1 MSLRG
6 SVVVILVFAVRFL
19 LRGLPGKYRC
29 ALWSAAL
36 LAFLLPPAL
45 QVGVSVPP
53 QMAELGQYIAGRQET
68 SASPAGMVLP
78 GETQYD
84 TAQAVDTQAPGA
96 MWSAAGLPLPGVSED
111 MTEARIPGAMWSV
124 AGLSL
129 PGMSEYMAETQMLGR
144 MWDKAG
150 LSLPGMP
157 QDTAEA
163 QMPGQVQSEMGVRER
178 ITSFAAALWMLGI
191 IFILAVQFVCYAAM
205 KRRLRTSVCVGGR
218 VYESDRI
225 ASPVLFGVFR
235 PCIYLPHGLDEE
247 TASYAILHEQMHFR
261 RGDAVR
267 KPFVFLVCTL
277 YWWNPLVWLMYR
289 ACGQDM
295 ERGCDE
301 AVLERRGTQPV
312 RYAQSLLNAERHR
325 GALICG
331 LTFSSGDTKL
341 RVKNIL
347 HFRKAGAG
355 KQIVGCAL
363 TAALFAAAVL
373 SPQAEEQAAASNS
386 QIEEQAADG
395 IGQTVRQTAS
405 GNLQT
410 GRQDMTGIVQTQE
423 QAAASNPQIEKQSV
437 DGIGQAENQ
446 TENSNSQ
453 TAEQSVD
460 ASDDA
465 AQAENVTAAEVW
477 EEYAAAYPDM
487 PSYLTDEY
495 TETVL
500 WGEQSVFRVRILGEH
515 VWDNEE
521 GGPDFIRN
529 EGTFFQELFRQ
540 SPRIQ
545 KIIIG
550 WREILNPELY
560 PIDKT
565 CSVIWSEA
573 VRPKHMVE
581 IISDGESE
589 WVSVDEWLE

>member
-19 LRGLPGKYRC
+19 LRGLPGKYHC

-53 QMAELGQYIAGRQET
+53 QVAELGRYIAGRQET
-68 SASPAGMVLP
+68 SASPAGTVLP
-78 GETQYD
+78 GEAQYD
-84 TAQAVDTQAPGA
+84 MAQATDTQAPGA

-111 MTEARIPGAMWSV
+111 MTEAWMQGAMWS
-124 AGLSL
+124 AARSAL
-129 PGMSEYMAETQMLGR
+129 PGMSEDMAETQILGN
-144 MWDKAG
+144 MWSAAG
-150 LSLPGMP
+150 LPLPGMSE
-157 QDTAEA
+157 DVTET

-205 KRRLRTSVCVGGR
+205 KRRLCTSVCVGGR

-235 PCIYLPHGLDEE
+235 PGIYLPHGLDEE

-267 KPFVFLVCTL
+267 KPFTFLVCTL

-295 ERGCDE
+295 ERACDE

-355 KQIVGCAL
+355 KRIVGCAL

-373 SPQAEEQAAASNS
+373 SPQAEEQAAASNP
-386 QIEEQAADG
+386 QIEEQAADS
-395 IGQTVRQTAS
+395 IGQTVRQAAS

-423 QAAASNPQIEKQSV
+423 QAAAS
-437 DGIGQAENQ
+437 
-446 TENSNSQ
+446 TSQ

-460 ASDDA
+460 GIAQTPEHSSDDA

-495 TETVL
+495 TETVP

-540 SPRIQ
+540 CPRIQ

-589 WVSVDEWLE
+589 WMSVDEWLK